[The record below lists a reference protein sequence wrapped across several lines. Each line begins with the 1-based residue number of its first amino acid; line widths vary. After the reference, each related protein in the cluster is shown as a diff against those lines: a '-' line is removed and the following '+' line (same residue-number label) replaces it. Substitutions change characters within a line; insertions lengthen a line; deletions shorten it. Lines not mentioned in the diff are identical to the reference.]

1 VKQVQAFEAGFHE
14 YMKTTG
20 QSILDAIMSKKALD
34 DEITKNLTNA
44 INDYKATFKAGQ
56 KDTKAALAT
65 A

>member
-1 VKQVQAFEAGFHE
+1 MKQVQAFEAGFHE

-20 QSILDAIMSKKALD
+20 QSILDAIMTKKALD

-44 INDYKATFKAGQ
+44 INDYKASFKAGLQ
-56 KDTKAALAT
+56 DKKPALAT